1 MTLVLNLQLLLSGNN
16 MYILRYLYFLC
27 FILFLQCSLL
37 SQKNIVNRLV
47 DSSLTHVVQK
57 GETSYGITKKY
68 NVDLNLFYEFNPEA
82 VKGLKKD
89 MILVIPIISSF
100 SNKTDSSS
108 QLTHSVL
115 EGETLWSIAKK
126 YGVNVNE
133 IQVLNLFETESLQL
147 GQIIKIPNQI
157 ADTSNVVMSIV
168 KHPKHPLL
176 NPCDT
181 LIIHKV
187 RKRETLYSLSKSYQV
202 TIDQIMQNNP
212 ELIESGLQKGKE
224 IKIIYKIKNCN
235 EDSLINTF
243 SSSVLPTEIDSVNKV
258 KVALFLPFL
267 IDKFDT
273 LKANFLPSESFQ
285 IDKSSI
291 QSIQLYN
298 GVVLALDS
306 LKNMGYIIDLSIHD
320 TQKDSLHTV
329 ELLQNPDL
337 LKANLIIGPIFSKQ
351 IKIIRNFAKKYS
363 IPMICPSAIPNQALF
378 QYPVLYKINP
388 SRSTQILAI
397 ANYLKKQNVSSG
409 NITLLANKKNSK
421 SLKYAQ
427 LFADEYNDSLS
438 LKDSIKTIVLEHTSN
453 FNKVKN
459 ISKTDT
465 NIFVIASSD
474 IPFISF
480 VFTKLIGLSNSSQH
494 YNSNF
499 KVFGF
504 EEVLKMNTIDE
515 KYKEV
520 FNLHVSSKGNV
531 NYDND
536 DVTSFI
542 KLFYETFEMK
552 PELNAFIGYDLTLS
566 IINQLFGNEKSESKG
581 MYNKMNFDQ
590 IDQQSGFEN
599 KAVKLLKY
607 QDYKLKTVF

>member
-1 MTLVLNLQLLLSGNN
+1 MISVLNLQLLLSGNN
-16 MYILRYLYFLC
+16 MYILRYLYFLT
-27 FILFLQCSLL
+27 FIMFSQYEVL
-37 SQKNIVNRLV
+37 SQNIDKQYV

-68 NVDLNLFYEFNPEA
+68 NIDINLFYEFNPDA

-89 MILVIPIISSF
+89 MTLIIPIVSSLAI
-100 SNKTDSSS
+100 KIDSIPHS
-108 QLTHSVL
+108 THSVL

-133 IQVLNLFETESLQL
+133 LKELNLFENEALQL
-147 GQIIKIPNQI
+147 GQTIKIPNQV
-157 ADTSNVVMSIV
+157 ADTSDVVMSII

-181 LIIHKV
+181 IIIHKV
-187 RKRETLYSLSKSYQV
+187 KKRETLYSISKSYEV
-202 TIDQIMQNNP
+202 SIDQIIKNNP
-212 ELIESGLQKGKE
+212 ELEENGLQKGKQ
-224 IKIIYKIKNCN
+224 IKIIFRIKNCN
-235 EDSLINTF
+235 EDSTVNDVSNTILSLADDSINR
-243 SSSVLPTEIDSVNKV
+243 I

-267 IDKFDT
+267 INKFDA
-273 LKANFLPSESFQ
+273 LKANCLPTETCP

-306 LKNMGYIIDLSIHD
+306 LKKKGFRVDLSIYD
-320 TQKDSLHTV
+320 TQKDSLHTID
-329 ELLQNPDL
+329 LLKNPQL

-351 IKIIRNFAKKYS
+351 IKIIRNFAKTNS
-363 IPMICPSAIPNQALF
+363 IPMICPSSIPNQALF
-378 QYPVLYKINP
+378 QYPILYKINP
-388 SRSTQILAI
+388 SKSAQILAI
-397 ANYLKKQNVSSG
+397 ANYLKSQKISNDK
-409 NITLLANKKNSK
+409 ITLLANRKSSK
-421 SLKYAQ
+421 SLKYAK
-427 LFADEYNDSLS
+427 LFADLYNDSLS
-438 LKDSIKTIVLEHTSN
+438 LNDSIKPIVLEHTSS
-453 FNKVKN
+453 FKKVN
-459 ISKTDT
+459 NLSKTDT
-465 NIFVIASSD
+465 NIFIVASSD

-480 VFTKLIGLSNSSQH
+480 VFTKIIGLSNSSQH

-499 KVFGF
+499 MIFGF

-515 KYKEV
+515 KHKEL
-520 FNLHVSSKGNV
+520 FNLHISTKGNV
-531 NYDND
+531 NYDNE
-536 DVTSFI
+536 DVIAFI

-552 PELNAFIGYDLTLS
+552 PEVNAFIGYDLTLS
-566 IINQLFGNEKSESKG
+566 IFNHLFSDNQIKSKG
-581 MYNKMNFDQ
+581 MYNDMNFDQ

>member
-1 MTLVLNLQLLLSGNN
+1 MTLALNLQLQLSGNN
-16 MYILRYLYFLC
+16 MYILRYLYFLG
-27 FILFLQCSLL
+27 FILFSQYSVL
-37 SQKNIVNRLV
+37 SQNIDDQLV

-57 GETSYGITKKY
+57 GETSYGITKKH
-68 NVDLNLFYEFNPEA
+68 NVDINLFYEFNPDA
-82 VKGLKKD
+82 IKGIKKD
-89 MILVIPIISSF
+89 MILIIPIVSSLPT
-100 SNKTDSSS
+100 KTDSSS
-108 QLTHSVL
+108 ALTHSVL

-133 IQVLNLFETESLQL
+133 IQTLNLFETESLQL

-157 ADTSNVVMSIV
+157 ADTSDVVMSIV
-168 KHPKHPLL
+168 EHPKHPLL

-212 ELIESGLQKGKE
+212 ELIENGLQKGKE
-224 IKIIYKIKNCN
+224 IKIIYKIKNCI
-235 EDSLINTF
+235 EDSLINAI
-243 SSSVLPTEIDSVNKV
+243 SSTISSTEIDSVNNIKI
-258 KVALFLPFL
+258 ALFLPFL

-273 LKANFLPSESFQ
+273 LKANYLPSETFP

-291 QSIQLYN
+291 QSVQLFN
-298 GVVLALDS
+298 GVILALDS
-306 LKNMGYIIDLSIHD
+306 LKKMGYKIDLSIHD

-329 ELLQNPDL
+329 ELLQNIEL
-337 LKANLIIGPIFSKQ
+337 LNANLIIGPVFSKQ

-388 SRSTQILAI
+388 SKSTQILAI
-397 ANYLKKQNVSSG
+397 ANYLKKQNISND

-427 LFADEYNDSLS
+427 LFADAYNDSLS
-438 LKDSIKTIVLEHTSN
+438 MSDSIKTIALEHTSN
-453 FNKVKN
+453 FKKVKN
-459 ISKTDT
+459 ISKSDT

-480 VFTKLIGLSNSSQH
+480 VFTKLIVLSNSSQH

-515 KYKEV
+515 KYKQL

-531 NYDND
+531 NYDDD

-581 MYNKMNFDQ
+581 MYNEMNFDQ

>member
-1 MTLVLNLQLLLSGNN
+1 MTLALNLQLQLSGNN
-16 MYILRYLYFLC
+16 MYILRYLYFLG
-27 FILFLQCSLL
+27 FILFSQYSVL
-37 SQKNIVNRLV
+37 SQNIDDQLV

-68 NVDLNLFYEFNPEA
+68 NVDINLFYEFNPDA
-82 VKGLKKD
+82 IKGIKKD
-89 MILVIPIISSF
+89 MILIIPIVSSLPT
-100 SNKTDSSS
+100 KTDSSS
-108 QLTHSVL
+108 ALTHSVL

-133 IQVLNLFETESLQL
+133 IQTLNLFETESLQL

-157 ADTSNVVMSIV
+157 ADTSDVVMSIV

-212 ELIESGLQKGKE
+212 ELIENGLQKGKE
-224 IKIIYKIKNCN
+224 IKIIYKIKNCI
-235 EDSLINTF
+235 EDSLINAI
-243 SSSVLPTEIDSVNKV
+243 SSTISSTEIDSVNNIKI
-258 KVALFLPFL
+258 ALFLPFL

-273 LKANFLPSESFQ
+273 LKANYLPSETFP

-291 QSIQLYN
+291 QSVQLFN
-298 GVVLALDS
+298 GVILALDS
-306 LKNMGYIIDLSIHD
+306 LKKMGYKIDLSIHD

-329 ELLQNPDL
+329 ELLQNIEL
-337 LKANLIIGPIFSKQ
+337 LNANLIIGPVFSKQ

-388 SRSTQILAI
+388 SKSTQILAI
-397 ANYLKKQNVSSG
+397 ANYLKKQNISND

-427 LFADEYNDSLS
+427 LFADAYNDSLS
-438 LKDSIKTIVLEHTSN
+438 MSDSIKTIALEHTSN
-453 FNKVKN
+453 FKKVKN
-459 ISKTDT
+459 ISKSDT

-480 VFTKLIGLSNSSQH
+480 VFTKLIVLSNSSQH

-515 KYKEV
+515 KYKQL

-531 NYDND
+531 NYDDD

-581 MYNKMNFDQ
+581 MYNEMNFDQ

>member
-1 MTLVLNLQLLLSGNN
+1 MTLALNLQLQLSGNN
-16 MYILRYLYFLC
+16 MYILRYLYFLG
-27 FILFLQCSLL
+27 FILFSQYSVL
-37 SQKNIVNRLV
+37 SQNIDDQLV

-68 NVDLNLFYEFNPEA
+68 NVDINLFYEFNPDA
-82 VKGLKKD
+82 IKGIKKD
-89 MILVIPIISSF
+89 MILIIPIFSSLPT
-100 SNKTDSSS
+100 KTDSSS
-108 QLTHSVL
+108 ALTHSVL

-133 IQVLNLFETESLQL
+133 IQTLNLFETESLQL

-157 ADTSNVVMSIV
+157 ADTSDVVMSIV

-212 ELIESGLQKGKE
+212 ELIENGLQKGKE
-224 IKIIYKIKNCN
+224 IKIIYKIKNCI
-235 EDSLINTF
+235 EDSLINAI
-243 SSSVLPTEIDSVNKV
+243 SSTISSTEIDSVNNIKI
-258 KVALFLPFL
+258 ALFLPFL

-273 LKANFLPSESFQ
+273 LKANYLPSETFP

-291 QSIQLYN
+291 QSVQLFN
-298 GVVLALDS
+298 GVILALDS
-306 LKNMGYIIDLSIHD
+306 LKKMGYKIDLSIHD

-329 ELLQNPDL
+329 ELLQNIEL
-337 LKANLIIGPIFSKQ
+337 LNANLIIGPVFSKQ

-388 SRSTQILAI
+388 SKSTQILAI
-397 ANYLKKQNVSSG
+397 ANYLKKQNISND

-427 LFADEYNDSLS
+427 LFADAYNDSLS
-438 LKDSIKTIVLEHTSN
+438 MSDSIKTIALEHTSN
-453 FNKVKN
+453 FKKVKN
-459 ISKTDT
+459 ISKSDT

-480 VFTKLIGLSNSSQH
+480 VFTKLIVLSNSSQH

-515 KYKEV
+515 KYKQL

-531 NYDND
+531 NYDDD

-581 MYNKMNFDQ
+581 MYNEMNFDQ

>member
-1 MTLVLNLQLLLSGNN
+1 MTLALNLQLQLSGNN
-16 MYILRYLYFLC
+16 MYILRYLYFLG
-27 FILFLQCSLL
+27 FILFSQYSVL
-37 SQKNIVNRLV
+37 SQNIDDQLV

-68 NVDLNLFYEFNPEA
+68 NVDINLFYEFNPDA
-82 VKGLKKD
+82 IKGIKKD
-89 MILVIPIISSF
+89 MILIIPIVSSF
-100 SNKTDSSS
+100 PTKTDSSS
-108 QLTHSVL
+108 ALTHSVL

-133 IQVLNLFETESLQL
+133 IQTLNLFETESLQL

-157 ADTSNVVMSIV
+157 ADTSDVVMSIV

-212 ELIESGLQKGKE
+212 ELRENGLQKGKE
-224 IKIIYKIKNCN
+224 IKIIYKIKNCI
-235 EDSLINTF
+235 EDSLINAI
-243 SSSVLPTEIDSVNKV
+243 SSTISSTEIDSVNNIKI
-258 KVALFLPFL
+258 ALFLPFL

-273 LKANFLPSESFQ
+273 LKANYLPSETFP

-291 QSIQLYN
+291 QSVQLFN
-298 GVVLALDS
+298 GVILALDS
-306 LKNMGYIIDLSIHD
+306 LKKMGYKIDLSIHD

-329 ELLQNPDL
+329 ELLQNIEL
-337 LKANLIIGPIFSKQ
+337 LNANLIIGPVFSKQ

-388 SRSTQILAI
+388 SKSTQILAI
-397 ANYLKKQNVSSG
+397 ANYLKKQNISND

-427 LFADEYNDSLS
+427 LFADAYNDSLS
-438 LKDSIKTIVLEHTSN
+438 MSDSIKTIALEHTSN
-453 FNKVKN
+453 FKKVKN
-459 ISKTDT
+459 ISKSDT

-480 VFTKLIGLSNSSQH
+480 VFTKLIVLSNSSQH

-515 KYKEV
+515 KYKQL

-581 MYNKMNFDQ
+581 MYNEMNFDQ

>member
-1 MTLVLNLQLLLSGNN
+1 MTLALNLQLQLSGNN
-16 MYILRYLYFLC
+16 MYILRYLYFLG
-27 FILFLQCSLL
+27 FILFSQYSVL
-37 SQKNIVNRLV
+37 SQNIDDQLV

-68 NVDLNLFYEFNPEA
+68 NVDINLFYEFNPDA
-82 VKGLKKD
+82 IKGIKKD
-89 MILVIPIISSF
+89 MILIIPIVSSLPT
-100 SNKTDSSS
+100 KTDSSS
-108 QLTHSVL
+108 ALTHSVL

-133 IQVLNLFETESLQL
+133 IQTLNLFETESLQL

-157 ADTSNVVMSIV
+157 ADTSDVVMSIV

-202 TIDQIMQNNP
+202 SIDQIMQNNP
-212 ELIESGLQKGKE
+212 ELIENGLQKGKE
-224 IKIIYKIKNCN
+224 IKIIYKIKNCI
-235 EDSLINTF
+235 EDSLINAI
-243 SSSVLPTEIDSVNKV
+243 SSTISSTEIDSVNNIKI
-258 KVALFLPFL
+258 ALFLPFL

-273 LKANFLPSESFQ
+273 LKANYLPSETFP

-291 QSIQLYN
+291 QSVQLFN
-298 GVVLALDS
+298 GVILALDS
-306 LKNMGYIIDLSIHD
+306 LKKMGYKIDLSIHD

-329 ELLQNPDL
+329 ELLQNIEL
-337 LKANLIIGPIFSKQ
+337 LNANLIIGPVFSKQ

-388 SRSTQILAI
+388 SKSTQILAI
-397 ANYLKKQNVSSG
+397 ANYLKKQNISND

-427 LFADEYNDSLS
+427 LFADAYNDSLS
-438 LKDSIKTIVLEHTSN
+438 MSDSIKTIALEHTSN
-453 FNKVKN
+453 FKKVKN
-459 ISKTDT
+459 ISKSDT

-480 VFTKLIGLSNSSQH
+480 VFTKLIVLSNSSQH

-515 KYKEV
+515 KYKQL

-531 NYDND
+531 NYDDD

-581 MYNKMNFDQ
+581 MYNEMNFDQ

>member
-1 MTLVLNLQLLLSGNN
+1 MILALNLQLLLSGNN

-27 FILFLQCSLL
+27 FVLFLQYSVL
-37 SQKNIVNRLV
+37 SQNINNQLV
-47 DSSLTHVVQK
+47 DSSLTHVVEK

-68 NVDLNLFYEFNPEA
+68 NIDINLFYEFNPDA
-82 VKGLKKD
+82 IKGLKKD
-89 MILVIPIISSF
+89 MILIIPIVSSF
-100 SNKTDSSS
+100 PTKTDSSS
-108 QLTHSVL
+108 ESTHSVL

-133 IQVLNLFETESLQL
+133 IQTLNLFETESLKL

-157 ADTSNVVMSIV
+157 ADTSDVVMSIV

-212 ELIESGLQKGKE
+212 ELIENGLQKGKE
-224 IKIIYKIKNCN
+224 IKIIYKINNCN
-235 EDSLINTF
+235 EDSLINAI
-243 SSSVLPTEIDSVNKV
+243 SSTISLSEIDSVNNIKI
-258 KVALFLPFL
+258 ALFLPFL

-273 LKANFLPSESFQ
+273 LKANYLPSETFP
-285 IDKSSI
+285 IDKISI
-291 QSIQLYN
+291 QSIQMYN

-306 LKNMGYIIDLSIHD
+306 LKNMGYIIDLSIYD

-329 ELLQNPDL
+329 ELLKNPDL
-337 LKANLIIGPIFSKQ
+337 LNANLIIGPVFSKQ
-351 IKIIRNFAKKYS
+351 IKIIRDFAKKCS

-378 QYPVLYKINP
+378 QYPILYKINP
-388 SRSTQILAI
+388 SKSTQILAI
-397 ANYLKKQNVSSG
+397 ANYLKKQNISND

-427 LFADEYNDSLS
+427 LFANAYNDSLS
-438 LKDSIKTIVLEHTSN
+438 MNDSIKTIALEHTSN
-453 FNKVKN
+453 FKKVKN
-459 ISKTDT
+459 ISKSDT

-480 VFTKLIGLSNSSQH
+480 VFTKLIVLSNSSQH

-515 KYKEV
+515 KYKEL
-520 FNLHVSSKGNV
+520 FNLHVSTKGSV

-536 DVTSFI
+536 DVALFI

-566 IINQLFGNEKSESKG
+566 IITHLFGNDKSELKG
-581 MYNKMNFDQ
+581 MYNEMNFDQ
-590 IDQQSGFEN
+590 IDPQSGFEN
-599 KAVKLLKY
+599 KSVKLLKY

>member
-1 MTLVLNLQLLLSGNN
+1 MTLALNLQLQLSGNN
-16 MYILRYLYFLC
+16 MYILRYLYFLG
-27 FILFLQCSLL
+27 FILFSQYSVL
-37 SQKNIVNRLV
+37 SQNIDDQLV

-68 NVDLNLFYEFNPEA
+68 NVDINLFYEFNPDA
-82 VKGLKKD
+82 IKGIKKG
-89 MILVIPIISSF
+89 MILIIPIVSSLPT
-100 SNKTDSSS
+100 KTDSSS
-108 QLTHSVL
+108 ALTHSVL

-133 IQVLNLFETESLQL
+133 IQTLNLFETESLQL

-157 ADTSNVVMSIV
+157 ADTSDVVMSIV

-212 ELIESGLQKGKE
+212 ELIENGLQKGKE
-224 IKIIYKIKNCN
+224 IKIIYKIKNCI
-235 EDSLINTF
+235 EDSLINAI
-243 SSSVLPTEIDSVNKV
+243 SSTISSTEIDSVNNIKI
-258 KVALFLPFL
+258 ALFLPFL

-273 LKANFLPSESFQ
+273 LKANYLPSETFP

-291 QSIQLYN
+291 QSVQLFN
-298 GVVLALDS
+298 GVILALDS
-306 LKNMGYIIDLSIHD
+306 LKKMGYKIDLSIYD

-329 ELLQNPDL
+329 ELLQNIEL
-337 LKANLIIGPIFSKQ
+337 LNANLIIGPVFSKQ

-388 SRSTQILAI
+388 SKSTQILAI
-397 ANYLKKQNVSSG
+397 ANYLKKQNISND

-427 LFADEYNDSLS
+427 LFADVYNDSLS
-438 LKDSIKTIVLEHTSN
+438 MSDSIKTIALEHTSN
-453 FNKVKN
+453 FKKVKN
-459 ISKTDT
+459 ISKSDT

-480 VFTKLIGLSNSSQH
+480 VFTKLIVLSNSSQH

-515 KYKEV
+515 KYKQL

-581 MYNKMNFDQ
+581 MYNEMNFDQ

>member
-1 MTLVLNLQLLLSGNN
+1 MTLALNLQLQLSGNN
-16 MYILRYLYFLC
+16 MYILRYLYFLG
-27 FILFLQCSLL
+27 FILFSQYSVL
-37 SQKNIVNRLV
+37 SQNIDDQLV

-68 NVDLNLFYEFNPEA
+68 NVDINLFYEFNPDA
-82 VKGLKKD
+82 IKGIKKD
-89 MILVIPIISSF
+89 MILIIPIVSSLPT
-100 SNKTDSSS
+100 KTDSSS
-108 QLTHSVL
+108 ALTHSVL

-133 IQVLNLFETESLQL
+133 IQTLNLFETESLQL

-157 ADTSNVVMSIV
+157 ADTSDVVMSIV

-212 ELIESGLQKGKE
+212 ELIENGLQKGKE
-224 IKIIYKIKNCN
+224 IKIIYKIKNCI
-235 EDSLINTF
+235 EDSLINAI
-243 SSSVLPTEIDSVNKV
+243 SSTISSTEIDSVNNIKI
-258 KVALFLPFL
+258 ALFLPFL

-273 LKANFLPSESFQ
+273 LKANYLPSETFP

-291 QSIQLYN
+291 QSVQLFN
-298 GVVLALDS
+298 GVILALDS
-306 LKNMGYIIDLSIHD
+306 LKKMGYKIDLSIHD

-329 ELLQNPDL
+329 ELLQNIEL
-337 LKANLIIGPIFSKQ
+337 LNANLIIGPVFSKQ

-388 SRSTQILAI
+388 SKSTQILAI
-397 ANYLKKQNVSSG
+397 ANYLKKQNISND

-427 LFADEYNDSLS
+427 LFADAYNDSLS
-438 LKDSIKTIVLEHTSN
+438 MSDSIKTIALEHTSN
-453 FNKVKN
+453 FKKVKN
-459 ISKTDT
+459 ISKSDT

-480 VFTKLIGLSNSSQH
+480 VFTKLIVLSNSSQH

-515 KYKEV
+515 KYKQL

-581 MYNKMNFDQ
+581 MYNEMNFDQ

>member
-1 MTLVLNLQLLLSGNN
+1 MTLALNLQLQLSGNN
-16 MYILRYLYFLC
+16 MYILRYLYFLG
-27 FILFLQCSLL
+27 FILFSQYSVL
-37 SQKNIVNRLV
+37 SQNIDDQLV

-68 NVDLNLFYEFNPEA
+68 NVDINLFYEFNPDA
-82 VKGLKKD
+82 IKGIKKD
-89 MILVIPIISSF
+89 MILIIPIVSSLPT
-100 SNKTDSSS
+100 KTDSSS
-108 QLTHSVL
+108 ALTHSVL

-133 IQVLNLFETESLQL
+133 IQTLNLFETESLQL

-157 ADTSNVVMSIV
+157 ADTSDVVMSIV

-212 ELIESGLQKGKE
+212 ELIENGLQKGKE
-224 IKIIYKIKNCN
+224 IKIIYKIKNCI
-235 EDSLINTF
+235 EDSLINAI
-243 SSSVLPTEIDSVNKV
+243 SSTISSTEIDSVNNIKI
-258 KVALFLPFL
+258 ALFLPFL

-273 LKANFLPSESFQ
+273 LKANYLPSETFP

-291 QSIQLYN
+291 QSVQLFN
-298 GVVLALDS
+298 GVILALDS
-306 LKNMGYIIDLSIHD
+306 LKKMGYKIDLSIHD

-329 ELLQNPDL
+329 ELLQNIEL
-337 LKANLIIGPIFSKQ
+337 LNANLIIGPVFSKQ

-388 SRSTQILAI
+388 SKSTQILAI
-397 ANYLKKQNVSSG
+397 ANYLKKQNISND

-427 LFADEYNDSLS
+427 LFADAYNDSLS
-438 LKDSIKTIVLEHTSN
+438 MSDSIKTIALEHTSN
-453 FNKVKN
+453 FKKVKN
-459 ISKTDT
+459 ISKSDT

-480 VFTKLIGLSNSSQH
+480 VFTKLIVLSNSSQH

-515 KYKEV
+515 KYKQL

-531 NYDND
+531 NYDDD

-581 MYNKMNFDQ
+581 MYNEMNFDQ
-590 IDQQSGFEN
+590 IDHQSGFEN

>member
-1 MTLVLNLQLLLSGNN
+1 MTLALNLQLQLSGNN
-16 MYILRYLYFLC
+16 MYILRYLYFLG
-27 FILFLQCSLL
+27 FILFSQYSLL
-37 SQKNIVNRLV
+37 SQNIDDQLV

-68 NVDLNLFYEFNPEA
+68 NVDINLFYEFNPDA
-82 VKGLKKD
+82 IKGIKKD
-89 MILVIPIISSF
+89 MILIIPIVSSLPT
-100 SNKTDSSS
+100 KTDSSS
-108 QLTHSVL
+108 ALTHSVL

-133 IQVLNLFETESLQL
+133 IQTLNLFETESLQL

-157 ADTSNVVMSIV
+157 ADTSDVVMSIV

-187 RKRETLYSLSKSYQV
+187 RKRETLYSLSKSYHV

-212 ELIESGLQKGKE
+212 ELIENGLQKGKE
-224 IKIIYKIKNCN
+224 IKIIYKIKNCI
-235 EDSLINTF
+235 EDSLINAI
-243 SSSVLPTEIDSVNKV
+243 SSTISSTEIDSVNNIKI
-258 KVALFLPFL
+258 ALFLPFL

-273 LKANFLPSESFQ
+273 LKANYLPSETFP

-291 QSIQLYN
+291 QSVQLFN
-298 GVVLALDS
+298 GVILALDS
-306 LKNMGYIIDLSIHD
+306 LKKMGYKIDLSIHD

-329 ELLQNPDL
+329 ELLQNIEL
-337 LKANLIIGPIFSKQ
+337 LNANLIIGPVFSKQ

-388 SRSTQILAI
+388 SKSTQILAI
-397 ANYLKKQNVSSG
+397 ANYLKKQNISND

-427 LFADEYNDSLS
+427 LFADAYNDSLS
-438 LKDSIKTIVLEHTSN
+438 MSDSIKTIALEHTSN
-453 FNKVKN
+453 FKKVKN
-459 ISKTDT
+459 ISKSDT

-480 VFTKLIGLSNSSQH
+480 VFTKLIVLSNSSQH

-515 KYKEV
+515 KYKQL

-581 MYNKMNFDQ
+581 MYNEMNFDQ